1 MYYFGETGPNGKTV
15 VDYFARHGVDV
26 EDDKNIADLLIEVTA
41 RGSATQDWC
50 DIWAQSDEAAAVLD
64 KIDNI
69 AAAPKPRPEE
79 STVVRQYAS
88 STASQIVQ
96 LTKRTFVQY
105 WRTPDYI
112 YSRLYCSL
120 FHALL
125 NSLAF
130 LQLGN
135 SVAELQYR
143 IFASFMVLMIV
154 PEFINACAMMFD
166 HNRDIWMGRE
176 HPSRIYG
183 WTAFSTAQVAA
194 EIPFAFA
201 GAIIFYF
208 VFYFIIGLPLGTPA
222 GYSFIMIVWFHLF
235 STSWGQWIAAL
246 R

>member
-1 MYYFGETGPNGKTV
+1 
-15 VDYFARHGVDV
+15 
-26 EDDKNIADLLIEVTA
+26 
-41 RGSATQDWC
+41 
-50 DIWAQSDEAAAVLD
+50 
-64 KIDNI
+64 
-69 AAAPKPRPEE
+69 
-79 STVVRQYAS
+79 
-88 STASQIVQ
+88 
-96 LTKRTFVQY
+96 VQY

-143 IFASFMVLMIV
+143 IFACFMVLMIV